1 MATDRSTSHD
11 SAGGNSELRSIAS
24 VSTISCDDND
34 FDNLSSVLDGDFDEL
49 SSDALMEAHAVMNQ
63 AVGAEGAKHSKTS
76 SAELSA
82 PRILKND
89 IRRFF
94 SNMFMNTVNSADFHR
109 TEDFFRI
116 FMASQC
122 TFASQQVLAPEFRVP
137 STLQAVGPRLFAH
150 YLLGCFVMYPDM
162 VLSMSDTKIVTS
174 NRWAGTKIVMQV
186 EYRLTKM
193 YDMPVECWVPPA
205 PALEKV
211 YKETSLEGMMEAI
224 RLTPREDSLPGASM
238 DVSESSAPKKPDS
251 PRTRRRKRRR
261 KNYVD
266 PAAVTYIPAEYIKN
280 LQASAVMM
288 SKPHKLHV
296 KGEFVLY
303 LDEHHQIQHAVLR
316 GQQL

>member
-1 MATDRSTSHD
+1 MSHD
-11 SAGGNSELRSIAS
+11 SASGYNELRSVAS

-34 FDNLSSVLDGDFDEL
+34 FDTLSCVLDGDFDEL
-49 SSDALMEAHAVMNQ
+49 TSEELVEAQIQMNK
-63 AVGAEGAKHSKTS
+63 AVGAEIAKVSKVS

-82 PRILKND
+82 PRVLKND

-109 TEDFFRI
+109 TEDFFRT

-137 STLQAVGPRLFAH
+137 TALQAVGPRLFSH
-150 YLLGCFVMYPDM
+150 YLLGCFIMYPDM
-162 VLSMSDTKIVTS
+162 VLSMADTKIITS
-174 NRWAGTKIVMQV
+174 SSWAGTKIVMQV
-186 EYRLTKM
+186 EYRLTKT
-193 YDMPVECWVPPA
+193 YDIPVECWVPPA
-205 PALEKV
+205 PALEKL
-211 YKETSLEGMMEAI
+211 YSETSLEGMMEAI
-224 RLTPREDSLPGASM
+224 RLTPKEESLSGATIN
-238 DVSESSAPKKPDS
+238 VSQSSAPKKPDS

-266 PAAVTYIPAEYIKN
+266 PAAATYIPAEYIKN
-280 LQASAVMM
+280 LQSSAVMM
-288 SKPHKLHV
+288 NKPHKLHV

-316 GQQL
+316 GRQLPV